1 MEIRHIDID
10 YGYSSDRNHL
20 SDEDRLLLV
29 AAEKACTTAYAP
41 YSNFRVGAAVRFDD
55 GEILTSSNQESV
67 AFPSG
72 ICAER
77 GLLYFVQANRP
88 QKKIRT
94 LAIVSSPS
102 PTECTPCGACRQV
115 IADTEQRQKTPIRIL
130 MGGAQSTIV
139 IESAQALLPFHFT
152 LPTTKE

>member
-1 MEIRHIDID
+1 METRHIDLD
-10 YGYSSDRNHL
+10 YGYYSDRSEL
-20 SDEDRLLLV
+20 SEEDRSLLA

-41 YSNFRVGAAVRFDD
+41 YSDFRVGAAVRFDD
-55 GEILTSSNQESV
+55 GEVLSSSNQESE

-88 QKKIRT
+88 QKKIQS
-94 LAIVSSPS
+94 LAIVSSPA

-115 IADTEQRQKTPIRIL
+115 IADTEQRQKAPIRIL
-130 MGGAQSTIV
+130 MGGERSTIIV
-139 IESAQALLPFHFT
+139 KSAQTLLPFRFT
-152 LPTTKE
+152 LTSAKE

>member
-1 MEIRHIDID
+1 METRHLNLD
-10 YGYSSDRNHL
+10 YGYFSDRSEL
-20 SDEDRLLLV
+20 PEEDRQLLE
-29 AAEKACTTAYAP
+29 AAAKACSTAYAP
-41 YSNFRVGAAVRFDD
+41 YSDFRVGAAVRFDD
-55 GEILTSSNQESV
+55 GEILTSSNQESE

-94 LAIVSSPS
+94 LAIISSPA

-130 MGGAQSTIV
+130 MGGSRSTIV
-139 IESAQALLPFHFT
+139 VESAQSLLPFRFT
-152 LPTTKE
+152 LTPTKD